1 MVNPRS
7 RKGAEDH
14 LSVTTKYSGK
24 CSNNVSDWGFP
35 HMAISRV
42 QGFVF
47 ALAASICS
55 LITVP
60 SFADS
65 QVRIVR
71 LSDVEGGVQINRGLH
86 GYEKAFLNLP
96 ITQGNQVRTQSDGR
110 AQIEFEDGSALRM
123 APDTAAEFP
132 QLSLADSGIRV
143 SNVNLKSGTAYVD
156 FKNTKNDQ
164 LTLMFG
170 REKIVLTRPAHL
182 RIELSD
188 KNAAVSVM
196 NGEAD
201 VEDGSGTVVQVSK
214 NRTAF
219 FDLAGNEAGKTAK
232 DIEPAPYDAWDKQQD
247 QYQQRYSSN
256 SVVASSSSYAY
267 GLTDLSY
274 YGNYFNM
281 PGYGLMWQPYFA
293 GAGWD
298 PFMDGAWAFYPGMG
312 YGWVSAYPW
321 GWTPYHSGS
330 WAFIPGH
337 GWAWHPG
344 GNWTA
349 LNTSPRLLNAPA
361 GFTAPRP
368 PAIAGQ
374 SLVMVNRGP
383 SPTFAGHSTNKLI
396 IQNNS
401 AGLGI
406 PRGEVNNLARISE
419 RANTQGAVTARI
431 HAAPVQLSPMSGAG
445 SQTSSALGSRGISS
459 SSSPYPTQ
467 RGGAAPMH
475 SAGPAVHSA
484 PAGRGPSKN

>member
-1 MVNPRS
+1 M
-7 RKGAEDH
+7 
-14 LSVTTKYSGK
+14 TKPK
-24 CSNNVSDWGFP
+24 TQVVIFT
-35 HMAISRV
+35 
-42 QGFVF
+42 
-47 ALAASICS
+47 LAVAACS
-55 LITVP
+55 LISVS

-71 LSDVEGGVQINRGLH
+71 LSDVQGGVQINRNAH
-86 GYEKAFLNLP
+86 HYEKAFLNLP

-110 AQIEFEDGSALRM
+110 AEIEFEDGSALRM
-123 APDTAAEFP
+123 APNTTVEFS
-132 QLSLADSGIRV
+132 QLSLDDSGVRV
-143 SNVNLKSGTAYVD
+143 SKVNIEAGVTYVD
-156 FKNTKNDQ
+156 FRNTKDDRM
-164 LTLMFG
+164 TLAFG
-170 REKIVLTRPAHL
+170 HENVALTRPVHL

-188 KNAAVSVM
+188 KNAAVAVFS
-196 NGEAD
+196 GEAD
-201 VEDGSGTVVQVSK
+201 VETSSGPVQVSK
-214 NRTAF
+214 NRTAV
-219 FDLAGNEAGKTAK
+219 FDLADDASKLAK
-232 DIEPAPYDAWDKQQD
+232 NVEPGPYDAWDKQQD
-247 QYQQRYSSN
+247 RYQQRNGN
-256 SVVASSSSYAY
+256 SVVASSSPYSY
-267 GLTDLSY
+267 GLADMSY
-274 YGNYFNM
+274 YGAYSNM
-281 PGYGLMWQPYFA
+281 PGYGLMWQPYFV

-298 PFMDGAWAFYPGMG
+298 PFMDGAWAFYSGMG

-349 LNTSPRLLNAPA
+349 LNTSPRVLNAPA

-383 SPTFAGHSTNKLI
+383 SPTFAGHSTNTLI
-396 IQNNS
+396 IHNNS

-406 PRGEVNNLARISE
+406 PRGEVNNLAEISA
-419 RANTQGAVTARI
+419 RANTQGTVTARI
-431 HAAPVQLSPMSGAG
+431 HAAPVQMSPMSVAG
-445 SQTSSALGSRGISS
+445 SQTSSGMGSRGMSS

-467 RGGAAPMH
+467 RGNTAPMH